1 MSRASSRMALGP
13 EDVHLAVSSAAG
25 SVPPDDRAWFVYRAC
40 FFLGA
45 GILFPWNSY
54 ITAVDYFERVH
65 PGKHVDRVFG
75 VLYFLPNLLS
85 LMLVLRFGFLVPPG
99 VRVRLGFGLFL
110 VCLLVPA
117 FFSANL
123 GVLCVGIALN
133 GVADAVAQGSLF
145 ALVASMPT
153 MYTQALMGG
162 TSLSG
167 LIVSILRILTKASF
181 PSTESGAG
189 MSAAVYFVVAALWV
203 LACVYVYGQL
213 EKSEVYRWH
222 RANARSKAALEEEE
236 DEYESERSLTGIGA
250 SNTNSSSI
258 DSNLARSRRGMWRV
272 EEGTRRTGTTFK
284 DGLKILR
291 QIKHH
296 AFTVACVY
304 AITLSIF
311 PGVLAEDL
319 RDDSMG
325 DWFPLVL
332 ITAFNLAD
340 VIGKCVPGV
349 FPSAATMFSPRTMAA
364 LAGSRVLFIP
374 AFLSVSRGSRSQVGS
389 GVVLTLALGVTN
401 GWYSAVVMM
410 TAPKVVGAKECEAC
424 GTIMVFFLLLGLTTG
439 AFCGWLWLV

>member
-189 MSAAVYFVVAALWV
+189 KSAAVYFVVAALWV

-236 DEYESERSLTGIGA
+236 DEYESERSLTGIGRRIRTPRLETRISRGRGGGCGA
-250 SNTNSSSI
+250 WRKGH
-258 DSNLARSRRGMWRV
+258 DERARR
-272 EEGTRRTGTTFK
+272 
-284 DGLKILR
+284 LK
-291 QIKHH
+291 
-296 AFTVACVY
+296 T
-304 AITLSIF
+304 
-311 PGVLAEDL
+311 
-319 RDDSMG
+319 
-325 DWFPLVL
+325 
-332 ITAFNLAD
+332 
-340 VIGKCVPGV
+340 
-349 FPSAATMFSPRTMAA
+349 
-364 LAGSRVLFIP
+364 
-374 AFLSVSRGSRSQVGS
+374 GSRSCDRS
-389 GVVLTLALGVTN
+389 STMRSPSPAFTR
-401 GWYSAVVMM
+401 
-410 TAPKVVGAKECEAC
+410 
-424 GTIMVFFLLLGLTTG
+424 LL
-439 AFCGWLWLV
+439 

>member
-1 MSRASSRMALGP
+1 MALGP
-13 EDVHLAVSSAAG
+13 DDVHLAVSSAAG

-65 PGKHVDRVFG
+65 PGRHVDRVFG

-189 MSAAVYFVVAALWV
+189 KSAAVYFVVAALWV

-236 DEYESERSLTGIGA
+236 D
-250 SNTNSSSI
+250 
-258 DSNLARSRRGMWRV
+258 
-272 EEGTRRTGTTFK
+272 
-284 DGLKILR
+284 
-291 QIKHH
+291 
-296 AFTVACVY
+296 
-304 AITLSIF
+304 
-311 PGVLAEDL
+311 
-319 RDDSMG
+319 
-325 DWFPLVL
+325 
-332 ITAFNLAD
+332 D
-340 VIGKCVPGV
+340 VRI
-349 FPSAATMFSPRTMAA
+349 
-364 LAGSRVLFIP
+364 
-374 AFLSVSRGSRSQVGS
+374 
-389 GVVLTLALGVTN
+389 
-401 GWYSAVVMM
+401 
-410 TAPKVVGAKECEAC
+410 
-424 GTIMVFFLLLGLTTG
+424 
-439 AFCGWLWLV
+439 